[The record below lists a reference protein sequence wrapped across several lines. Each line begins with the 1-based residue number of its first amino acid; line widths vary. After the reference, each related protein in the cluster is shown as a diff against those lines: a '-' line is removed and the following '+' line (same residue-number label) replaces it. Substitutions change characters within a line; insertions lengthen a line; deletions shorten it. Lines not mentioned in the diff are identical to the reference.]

1 MSLWK
6 GCSVYIIGAD
16 AGNVGIDGHSAQQPS
31 LDCSSAL
38 VVHCKLFHMAAK
50 ENAAGPRPSQRPRSR
65 RCGALAPDPTT
76 LKESCLQCLLVV
88 FFYLPSLR
96 HHRRH
101 ASPDLLPQRAH
112 ADCCF
117 CSLLLMGWD
126 SAHLEVQAFEHWAE
140 GQLAAAA
147 GTRKFAWD
155 ENARKNC
162 LNFRCPG
169 ASRRASIS
177 GASYATAMVAVCT

>member
-1 MSLWK
+1 M
-6 GCSVYIIGAD
+6 YIIGAD

-117 CSLLLMGWD
+117 CSLLLLG
-126 SAHLEVQAFEHWAE
+126 SYTLLVHREE
-140 GQLAAAA
+140 GV
-147 GTRKFAWD
+147 RF
-155 ENARKNC
+155 
-162 LNFRCPG
+162 CP
-169 ASRRASIS
+169 S
-177 GASYATAMVAVCT
+177 